1 MLMNKVKRYISTLL
15 MVVFVL
21 SMCFENVVHSL
32 NLGTESSLNDLLLYY
47 EFNETSATSVT
58 IINDSSGNGN
68 HGVLKGSGA
77 TIGDG
82 VLTLPGGK
90 ANSDSAYVE
99 MPKGLFDSKD
109 TLTISVWLKNETG
122 AGNYSAMFFG
132 TTESLPSQYWL
143 LNPSAPNGC
152 FKSVFTNSVNASQPW
167 STEKGISAGQKT
179 DNDWAL
185 FTTVITPKT
194 DSNNGELK
202 AYYNGKYIGGDV
214 LTKNVSDFGKDL
226 VAYIGKSSYSDIFYK
241 GKVKEVK
248 VYNKALSDEEI
259 KEDYFNAA
267 SEEAINNALLEDSN
281 ALNIENKNIIEDI
294 SLPQKGSI
302 NYSKI
307 TWISSNEE
315 YISSSGIINRPE
327 DSDKEVSLKA
337 TLTLGGKSI
346 DKTFNVIVLSSN
358 IQNDLNEVVRNFSL
372 NASYVDKDIILPNT
386 AGKDSKVNW
395 TSSNEAYIT
404 SEGKVTRPKVGEGN
418 KEITLKAEIELNG
431 AKATKEFLVTVIEEY
446 YGYLMS
452 YTKSDNGI
460 LDNSLH
466 LGYSINGSNFT
477 ALNSNSGILFA
488 KNTSSTKNDN
498 KNGLKSPFIF
508 RKNNGTYGM
517 IATNNDSYPYVYIY
531 ESQDLINF
539 YNETKITLNKSNTK
553 VLSPQCYYDN
563 STGDYIIN
571 WTDGNNK
578 YKNTTKDFINIS
590 QPIEEEYKFLGKSDN
605 VALPEKAINGSI
617 IQVTKDE
624 YFKVVNKLGVISNTG
639 IEEVNINISNKEELN
654 LPKVV
659 TGNYSDGS
667 TASLSVDWSQED
679 IGKINFSKPG
689 VYTVSGSV
697 SRKEYENPFI
707 EEKADPWITKGSDG
721 YYYFTASYPMYGSGD
736 KNGYSKVTLR
746 RSETIEGLMEAEEI
760 TIWDSKNSS
769 KIFRYIWAPEIHE
782 INGVWYVYFTGSTSS
797 GNVWG
802 IKPHVL
808 QCTGDNPMDPNSWIE
823 KGVFQT
829 TEDDSFSFKDFS
841 LDMTYF
847 ENNGEHYVIWA
858 QKGVASDLYMAT
870 INPDEPWKLTSKPM
884 LLTTPE
890 YAWERIYENVN
901 EGAAVIKRNG
911 KVFVY
916 YSASATGVEYCMG
929 VLSADENSDLMN
941 PESWNKNPYP
951 VLTSNDVPGEYGP
964 GHNSFTI
971 DENGN
976 DVFVY
981 HARSEEC
988 YEDECEYANE
998 SPLYD
1003 PCRHARVRNVHWAAD
1018 GTPILKMTSEQA
1030 VSLENRTIEATITV
1044 EGVSEESSNILHYDM
1059 TIENGSLIDKVGN
1072 KNGNIKNL
1080 KDEDIKDGSLVFNN
1094 DSEPLY
1100 VEIPEG
1106 TVNGLK
1112 DITISAIVNW
1122 KGGVNASWLY
1132 TLGSDS
1138 GKYLFVTPSNNSSKL
1153 QAGFAYGSNLDGWQ
1167 TEKAASNTTK
1177 LASNEWSM
1185 VTITFDSDNNTLSI
1199 YLNGKLVGENKN
1211 ISYELAD
1218 ILKSGSVN
1226 GYIGKSFYSADPYFS
1241 GELADFKIFSKALN
1255 SEEVM
1260 ELNNESD
1267 DLILNLSANSVEY
1280 ETILNGN
1287 KDKDN
1292 IISDLKLPNSIGA
1305 VSIEWESSD
1314 ESVISKDGKVS
1325 SSIEDREV
1333 VLKAKFKYANK
1344 SIEKTFNFKVLRE
1357 MTVLEKLNYDKDLL
1371 TINNIDDVRGNL
1383 TLLNK
1388 GYYGSNIIWSSSD
1401 EGIISSKDSGDIKA
1415 GVVTRQDNDVEVK
1428 LVATLTLDN
1437 EIVTKEFTA
1446 KVKAKVKKLDYKG
1459 YIFTY
1464 FIGENFA
1471 NGEQIY
1477 LGASKDGLNWQELN
1491 DNQPILTSDLGEKGV
1506 RDPFIIRSPEGDK
1519 FYLIATDL
1527 KIYNGN
1533 GWGAA
1538 QSSGSQS
1545 IMVWESTDLVNWS
1558 NQRMVEVAIDTA
1570 GCTWAP
1576 EAVYDKTTGEYVV
1589 FWASKD
1595 NDRADSNGNYH
1606 HRIYYTKTRDFYTFT
1621 EPELYYS
1628 IELDNNSATDIID
1641 TTIIEDNGIYYRFT
1655 KNEVTK
1661 KIFLEKSD
1669 AIFGTWTK
1677 VDSNV
1682 TSFNHV
1688 EGPTIFKFN
1697 DRDEWCLLLDE
1708 YSGIKYYPSVTD
1720 SLEGGQFVKLDTSE
1734 YSLPKGASP
1743 YGPRHGTV
1751 LSVTQEEYDNIMKA
1765 YGDGSYVAKYN
1776 LEVAVSEAKKINDED
1791 LENVIPSV
1799 VEEFRLEL
1807 EKAQS
1812 ILADE
1817 ASIQEQVDIATEN
1830 LKTIMIKLLS
1840 SIKGDKSD
1848 LIELADKVESLE
1860 EDKYFLEGWT
1870 KLQSELENAK
1880 IVINDDNALE
1890 EDVNK
1895 AYTALLEAYLN
1906 LKPRP
1911 DKEALNNLINSA
1923 KAIDSSKYTKES
1935 VEALKEVL
1943 VLAEE
1948 VLNNEEATEEE
1959 VHNAEEA
1966 LNEAISNL
1974 KEDNSNN
1981 SGDDDDNGNNG
1992 NGNSNGNNNNN
2003 NGNSNGSSGNNN
2015 NVNNGGNGNNGNNA
2029 GNNNNGNNNTTGNN
2043 NSNNNSNNG
2052 SNNNKN
2058 NKLPSTGGINSTLIG
2073 LLGILTCSIGIEF
2086 FRKRR

>member
-1 MLMNKVKRYISTLL
+1 MLMNKLKRCISTLL
-15 MVVFVL
+15 MIVFVL
-21 SMCFENVVHSL
+21 STCFENVVYSL
-32 NLGTESSLNDLLLYY
+32 NLESEVSLNDLLLYY
-47 EFNETSATSVT
+47 EFNETSATSGT
-58 IINDSSGNGN
+58 IIKDSSGNGN
-68 HGVLKGSGA
+68 DGVLNGSGA
-77 TIGDG
+77 EVSDG
-82 VLTLPGGK
+82 VLTLPGGN
-90 ANSDSAYVE
+90 ANSNAAYVE

-132 TTESLPSQYWL
+132 TMESLPTQYWL

-152 FKSVFTNSVNASQPW
+152 FKSVFTNSVNVSQPW
-167 STEKGISAGQKT
+167 STEKGISSGQKT
-179 DNDWAL
+179 DNSWAL

-214 LTKNVSDFGKDL
+214 LTRNVSDFGKNL
-226 VAYIGKSSYSDIFYK
+226 VAYIGRSSYSDIFYK

-248 VYNKALSDEEI
+248 VYNKELSDEEI
-259 KEDYFNAA
+259 KEDYFNLA

-281 ALNIENKNIIEDI
+281 ALNIENRNIIEDI

-307 TWISSNEE
+307 TWTSSNEE
-315 YISSSGIINRPE
+315 YISNSGVVNRPE

-337 TLTLGGKSI
+337 TLTLGVKNI
-346 DKTFNVIVLSSN
+346 DKTFNLTVLSSN
-358 IQNDLNEVVRNFSL
+358 IQNDLNEVVRNFNL
-372 NASYVDKDIILPNT
+372 NAGYVDKDFILPNT

-395 TSSNEAYIT
+395 TSSNEDYIT
-404 SEGKVTRPKVGEGN
+404 NEGKVTRPTVGEGN

-431 AKATKEFLVTVIEEY
+431 VKATKEFLVTVIEEY

-452 YTKSDNGI
+452 YTKSDNGV

-466 LGYSINGSNFT
+466 LGYSIDGSNFT

-488 KNTSSTKNDN
+488 KNTSTTKNDN

-508 RKNNGTYGM
+508 RKNNGTYGI
-517 IATNNDSYPYVYIY
+517 IATNNDSSPYVYIY
-531 ESQDLINF
+531 ESEDLINF
-539 YNETKITLNKSNTK
+539 YNETKITLNNSNIK

-571 WTDGNNK
+571 WADGNNK

-590 QPIEEEYKFLGKSDN
+590 QPIEEEYEVLGKNDSA
-605 VALPEKAINGSI
+605 VLPDKAINGNI

-639 IEEVNINISNKEELN
+639 IEEVNINISNNEELN
-654 LPKVV
+654 LPELV

-667 TASLSVDWSQED
+667 TASLSVEWSQED
-679 IGKINFSKPG
+679 IDKINFSKPG
-689 VYTVSGSV
+689 VYTVNGSV

-721 YYYFTASYPMYGSGD
+721 YYYFTASYPMYGSSD

-746 RSETIEGLMEAEEI
+746 RSETIEGLMESEEI

-797 GNVWG
+797 SNVWG

-808 QCTGDNPMDPNSWIE
+808 QCTGNNPMNPNSWVE

-829 TEDDSFSFKDFS
+829 TEGDSFSFKDFS

-847 ENNGEHYVIWA
+847 ESNGEHYVIWA

-870 INPDEPWKLTSKPM
+870 INPDEPWKLISKPM

-901 EGAAVIKRNG
+901 EGPAVIKRNG

-929 VLSADENSDLMN
+929 VLSADENSDLMKQ
-941 PESWNKNPYP
+941 ESWSKNPYP

-988 YEDECEYANE
+988 YEDKCDYASE

-1018 GTPILKMTSEQA
+1018 GTPILKMTSDQA
-1030 VSLENRTIEATITV
+1030 VSSENKNIEATITV
-1044 EGVSEESSNILHYDM
+1044 EGVVEESSNILHYDM
-1059 TIENGSLIDKVGN
+1059 TIENGTLVDKSGN
-1072 KNGNIKNL
+1072 KNGSIKNL
-1080 KDEDIKDGSLVFNN
+1080 KDEDVKDGRLVFNN
-1094 DSEPLY
+1094 DSDPLY
-1100 VEIPEG
+1100 VEIPDG

-1153 QAGFAYGSNLDGWQ
+1153 QSGFAYGSNLNGWQ
-1167 TEKAASNTTK
+1167 TEKAASHTTK
-1177 LASNEWSM
+1177 LTSNEWSM
-1185 VTITFDSDNNTLSI
+1185 VTITFDSDNNTLSL
-1199 YLNGKLVGENKN
+1199 YLNENLVGENKN
-1211 ISYELAD
+1211 ISYELED

-1241 GELADFKIFSKALN
+1241 GELADFKIFNKALN
-1255 SEEVM
+1255 SEEIM
-1260 ELNNESD
+1260 ELNDESD
-1267 DLILNLSANSVEY
+1267 DLILNLSVSSVEY

-1292 IISDLKLPNSIGA
+1292 IVSDLKLPTSIGA

-1314 ESVISKDGKVS
+1314 ESVISKEGKVIAS
-1325 SSIEDREV
+1325 TENKDV

-1344 SIEKTFNFKVLRE
+1344 SIEKTFNFTVLRE
-1357 MTVLEKLNYDKDLL
+1357 MTALEKLNYDKDLL
-1371 TINNIDDVRGNL
+1371 IINNIDDVRGNL
-1383 TLLNK
+1383 TLLTN
-1388 GYYGSNIIWSSSD
+1388 GYYGSNITWTSSD
-1401 EGIISSKDSGDIKA
+1401 ESIIASKDNGDIKA
-1415 GVVTRQDNDVEVK
+1415 GVVTRQDDDVEVK

-1446 KVKAKVKKLDYKG
+1446 KVKAKVKNLDYKG

-1477 LGASKDGLNWQELN
+1477 LGASKDGLNWEELN
-1491 DNQPILTSDLGEKGV
+1491 DNKPILTSDLGEKGV

-1595 NDRADSNGNYH
+1595 NDRPDSNGNYH
-1606 HRIYYTKTRDFYTFT
+1606 HRIYYAKTRDFYTFT

-1628 IELDNNSATDIID
+1628 IELDNNSATDVID
-1641 TTIIEDNGIYYRFT
+1641 TTIIEDNGTYYRFT

-1661 KIFLEKSD
+1661 KVFLEKSD

-1682 TSFNHV
+1682 TGFNGV

-1776 LEVAVSEAKKINDED
+1776 LEIEVSEARKITDED

-1799 VEEFRLEL
+1799 VREFREVLENA
-1807 EKAQS
+1807 ES
-1812 ILADE
+1812 ILVDE
-1817 ASIQEQVDIATEN
+1817 ASTQEQVDIATED
-1830 LKTIMIKLLS
+1830 LKTIMMKLLS
-1840 SIKGDKSD
+1840 SLKGDKSD
-1848 LIELADKVESLE
+1848 LIELANKVESLE
-1860 EDKYFLEGWT
+1860 EDKYFLEEWN
-1870 KLQSELENAK
+1870 KLQSKLENAK
-1880 IVINDDNALE
+1880 IVINDDNVLE

-1911 DKEALNNLINSA
+1911 NKEALINLINSA

-1935 VEALKEVL
+1935 FEVLKEALA
-1943 VLAEE
+1943 LAEE

-1959 VHNAEEA
+1959 VHNAEDI

-1974 KEDNSNN
+1974 KEDDSNN
-1981 SGDDDDNGNNG
+1981 PGNGDDDN
-1992 NGNSNGNNNNN
+1992 
-2003 NGNSNGSSGNNN
+2003 
-2015 NVNNGGNGNNGNNA
+2015 
-2029 GNNNNGNNNTTGNN
+2029 GNNNNGNNNGNNGNGNNNGNNSSNSNNDGNNN
-2043 NSNNNSNNG
+2043 NSNNV

-2058 NKLPSTGGINSTLIG
+2058 NNLPSTGGRNTSLIF
-2073 LLGILTCSIGIEF
+2073 LGAVLVIGVGVLFI
-2086 FRKRR
+2086 KREKVKREQDK

>member
-1 MLMNKVKRYISTLL
+1 MKGEIMLMNKGKRYISTLL
-15 MVVFVL
+15 MLVFVL
-21 SMCFENVVHSL
+21 SMCFENVVYSL
-32 NLGTESSLNDLLLYY
+32 NLAYEGSLNDLLLYY
-47 EFNETSATSVT
+47 EFNETSATSGT
-58 IINDSSGNGN
+58 IIKDSSGNEN
-68 HGVLKGSGA
+68 DGVLKGSGA
-77 TIGDG
+77 TISEG

-90 ANSDSAYVE
+90 ANSDAAYVE
-99 MPKGLFDSKD
+99 MPKGIFDSKD

-132 TTESLPSQYWL
+132 TRESLPTQYWL

-152 FKSVFTNSVNASQPW
+152 FKSVFTDSVNTSQPW

-179 DNDWAL
+179 DNSWAL

-214 LTKNVSDFGKDL
+214 LTRNVSDFGKDL

-248 VYNKALSDEEI
+248 VYNKELSDEEI
-259 KEDYFNAA
+259 KEDYFNLA
-267 SEEAINNALLEDSN
+267 SEEDINNALLEDSN

-294 SLPQKGSI
+294 SLQQRGSI

-307 TWISSNEE
+307 TWTSSNEE
-315 YISSSGIINRPE
+315 YISNNGVVNRPE
-327 DSDKEVSLKA
+327 DIDKEVSLKA

-346 DKTFNVIVLSSN
+346 DKTFNLIVLSSN
-358 IQNDLNEVVRNFSL
+358 IQNDLNEISRNFEL
-372 NASYVDKDIILPNT
+372 NARYVDEDFILPST
-386 AGKDSKVNW
+386 AGKDSKVKW
-395 TSSNEAYIT
+395 ISSDEAYIT

-431 AKATKEFLVTVIEEY
+431 AKVTKEFLVTVIEEY
-446 YGYLMS
+446 YGYLIS
-452 YTKSDNGI
+452 YIKSGNDV

-466 LGYSINGSNFT
+466 LSYSIDGSNFT

-498 KNGLKSPFIF
+498 KNGIKSPFIF
-508 RKNNGTYGM
+508 RKNDGTYGI

-531 ESQDLINF
+531 ESKDLINF
-539 YNETKITLNKSNTK
+539 YNETKITLNKTNTK
-553 VLSPQCYYDN
+553 VLAPQCYYDN

-590 QPIEEEYKFLGKSDN
+590 QPIEEEYEVLGKNDN
-605 VALPEKAINGSI
+605 VVLPDKAINGSVI
-617 IQVTKDE
+617 EVTKGE
-624 YFKVVNKLGVISNTG
+624 YLNVVNKLGVISNTG
-639 IEEVNINISNKEELN
+639 IEEVSISISNKEDLN

-679 IGKINFSKPG
+679 IDKINFSKPG
-689 VYTVSGSV
+689 VYKVSGAV

-721 YYYFTASYPMYGSGD
+721 YYYFTASYPMYGSSD

-746 RSETIEGLMEAEEI
+746 RSETIEGLREAEEI

-797 GNVWG
+797 NNVWG

-808 QCTGDNPMDPNSWIE
+808 QCTGDNPMDPSSWVE

-829 TEDDSFSFKDFS
+829 TEGDSFSFKDFS

-951 VLTSNDVPGEYGP
+951 VLTSDDVPGEYGP

-988 YEDECEYANE
+988 YEDKCDYASE

-1030 VSLENRTIEATITV
+1030 VSSENKNIEATITV
-1044 EGVSEESSNILHYDM
+1044 DGVVEESSNILHYDM
-1059 TIENGSLIDKVGN
+1059 TIENGTLVDKSGN
-1072 KNGNIKNL
+1072 KNGSIKNL
-1080 KDEDIKDGSLVFNN
+1080 KDEDIKDGRLVFNN
-1094 DSEPLY
+1094 DSDPLY

-1112 DITISAIVNW
+1112 DISISAIVNW

-1132 TLGSDS
+1132 TIGSDS

-1153 QAGFAYGSNLDGWQ
+1153 QSGFAYGSNLNGWQ
-1167 TEKAASNTTK
+1167 TEKAASHTTK

-1185 VTITFDSDNNTLSI
+1185 VTITFDSDNNTLSL

-1218 ILKSGSVN
+1218 ILKNGNVN

-1241 GELADFKIFSKALN
+1241 GELADFKIFNKALN

-1267 DLILNLSANSVEY
+1267 DLILNLSANSLEY

-1292 IISDLKLPNSIGA
+1292 IVSDLKLPNSIGA

-1314 ESVISKDGKVS
+1314 ESVISKLGKVT
-1325 SSIEDREV
+1325 SSIEDKEV

-1344 SIEKTFNFKVLRE
+1344 SIEKTFNFTVLRE

-1371 TINNIDDVRGNL
+1371 TINNIDDVKGNL
-1383 TLLNK
+1383 TLLNN
-1388 GYYGSNIIWSSSD
+1388 GYYGSNITWTSSD
-1401 EGIISSKDSGDIKA
+1401 EAIITSKDNGDIKA
-1415 GVVTRQDNDVEVK
+1415 GVVTRQDSDIEVK
-1428 LVATLTLDN
+1428 LVATLTLVN

-1446 KVKAKVKKLDYKG
+1446 RVKAKVKNLDYKG

-1477 LGASKDGLNWQELN
+1477 LGASKDGLNWEELN
-1491 DNQPILTSDLGEKGV
+1491 DSKPILTSDLGEKGV

-1595 NDRADSNGNYH
+1595 NDRPDSNGNYH

-1628 IELDNNSATDIID
+1628 IELDNNSATDVID
-1641 TTIIEDNGIYYRFT
+1641 TTIIEDNGTYYRFT

-1661 KIFLEKSD
+1661 KVFLEKSD

-1682 TSFNHV
+1682 TGFGGV

-1708 YSGIKYYPSVTD
+1708 YGGIKYYPSVTD
-1720 SLEGGQFVKLDTSE
+1720 NLEGGQFVKLDTSE

-1751 LSVTQEEYDNIMKA
+1751 ISVTQEEYDNIMKA

-1776 LEVAVSEAKKINDED
+1776 LEIAVSEARKITDED
-1791 LENVIPSV
+1791 LANIIPSV
-1799 VEEFRLEL
+1799 VEEFKLVLENA
-1807 EKAQS
+1807 EN
-1812 ILADE
+1812 ILVDE
-1817 ASIQEQVDIATEN
+1817 TSTQEQVDMATEN

-1840 SIKGDKSD
+1840 SIKGDKTD
-1848 LIELADKVESLE
+1848 LIELVNKVEVLE
-1860 EDKYFLEGWT
+1860 GDKYFLEGWS

-1880 IVINDDNALE
+1880 IIINDDNALE
-1890 EDVNK
+1890 DNVNK
-1895 AYTALLEAYLN
+1895 AYTSLLEAYLN

-1911 DKEALNNLINSA
+1911 NKEALINLINSA
-1923 KAIDSSKYTKES
+1923 KAIDYSKYTKES
-1935 VEALKEVL
+1935 FEVLKEALA
-1943 VLAEE
+1943 LAEE
-1948 VLNNEEATEEE
+1948 VLNNEDATEEE
-1959 VHNAEEA
+1959 VHNAEDT

-1981 SGDDDDNGNNG
+1981 SVDDDDNGNNNNG
-1992 NGNSNGNNNNN
+1992 NNNGNSNGNNNNN
-2003 NGNSNGSSGNNN
+2003 N
-2015 NVNNGGNGNNGNNA
+2015 VNNSGNGNNGNNV
-2029 GNNNNGNNNTTGNN
+2029 GNNNNTTENNNYN
-2043 NSNNNSNNG
+2043 NSSNNG

-2058 NKLPSTGGINSTLIG
+2058 NKLPRTGGINSTLIG

-2086 FRKRR
+2086 FRKRI

>member
-1 MLMNKVKRYISTLL
+1 MLMNKGKRYISTLL
-15 MVVFVL
+15 MLVFVL
-21 SMCFENVVHSL
+21 SMCFENVVYSL
-32 NLGTESSLNDLLLYY
+32 NLGYEVSLNDLLLYY
-47 EFNETSATSVT
+47 EFNETSATSGT
-58 IINDSSGNGN
+58 IIKDSSGNEN
-68 HGVLKGSGA
+68 DGVLKGSGA
-77 TIGDG
+77 TISEG

-90 ANSDSAYVE
+90 ASSDAAYVE
-99 MPKGLFDSKD
+99 MPKGIFDSKD

-132 TTESLPSQYWL
+132 TRESLPTQYWL

-152 FKSVFTNSVNASQPW
+152 FKSVFTDSVNTSQPW

-179 DNDWAL
+179 DNSWAL

-214 LTKNVSDFGKDL
+214 LTRNVSDFGKDL

-248 VYNKALSDEEI
+248 VYNKELSDEEI
-259 KEDYFNAA
+259 KEDYFNLA

-294 SLPQKGSI
+294 SLQQRGSI

-307 TWISSNEE
+307 TWTSSNEE
-315 YISSSGIINRPE
+315 YISNSGVVNRPE
-327 DSDKEVSLKA
+327 DIDKEVSLKA

-346 DKTFNVIVLSSN
+346 DKTFNLIVLSSN
-358 IQNDLNEVVRNFSL
+358 IQNDLNEISRNFEL
-372 NASYVDKDIILPNT
+372 NARYVDEDFILPST
-386 AGKDSKVNW
+386 AGKDSKVKW
-395 TSSNEAYIT
+395 ISSDETYIT

-431 AKATKEFLVTVIEEY
+431 AKVTKEFLVTVIEEY
-446 YGYLMS
+446 YGYLIS
-452 YTKSDNGI
+452 YIKSGNGV

-466 LGYSINGSNFT
+466 LAYSIDGSNFT

-498 KNGLKSPFIF
+498 KNGIKSPFIF
-508 RKNNGTYGM
+508 RKNDGTYGI

-531 ESQDLINF
+531 ESKDLINF
-539 YNETKITLNKSNTK
+539 YNETKITLNKTNTK
-553 VLSPQCYYDN
+553 VLDPQCYYDN

-571 WTDGNNK
+571 WTDGNKK
-578 YKNTTKDFINIS
+578 YKNTTKDFLDIS
-590 QPIEEEYKFLGKSDN
+590 LPVEDEYEVLGKNDSI
-605 VALPEKAINGSI
+605 ALPNKAINAKL
-617 IQVTKDE
+617 IQVTKGE
-624 YFKVVNKLGVISNTG
+624 YLNVVNKLGVISNTG
-639 IEEVNINISNKEELN
+639 IEEVNINISNKEDLN

-679 IGKINFSKPG
+679 IDKINFSKPG
-689 VYTVSGSV
+689 VYKVSGAV

-721 YYYFTASYPMYGSGD
+721 YYYFTASYPMYGSSD

-746 RSETIEGLMEAEEI
+746 RSETIEGLREAEEI

-808 QCTGDNPMDPNSWIE
+808 QCTGDNPMDPSSWVE

-829 TEDDSFSFKDFS
+829 TEGDSFSFKDFS

-941 PESWNKNPYP
+941 PESWSKNPYP
-951 VLTSNDVPGEYGP
+951 VLTSDDVPGEYGP

-988 YEDECEYANE
+988 YEDKCDYASE

-1030 VSLENRTIEATITV
+1030 VSSENKNIEATITV
-1044 EGVSEESSNILHYDM
+1044 DGVVEESSNILHYDM
-1059 TIENGSLIDKVGN
+1059 TIENGILVDKAGN
-1072 KNGNIKNL
+1072 KNGSIKNL
-1080 KDEDIKDGSLVFNN
+1080 KDEDIKDGRLVFNN
-1094 DSEPLY
+1094 DSDPLY

-1112 DITISAIVNW
+1112 DISISAIVNW

-1132 TLGSDS
+1132 TIGSDS

-1153 QAGFAYGSNLDGWQ
+1153 QSGFAYGSNLNGWQ
-1167 TEKAASNTTK
+1167 TEKAASHTTK

-1185 VTITFDSDNNTLSI
+1185 VTITFDSDNNTLSL

-1218 ILKSGSVN
+1218 ILKSGKVN

-1241 GELADFKIFSKALN
+1241 GELADFKIFNKALN

-1267 DLILNLSANSVEY
+1267 DLILNLSANSLEY

-1292 IISDLKLPNSIGA
+1292 IVSDLKLPNSIGA

-1314 ESVISKDGKVS
+1314 ESVISKLGKVT
-1325 SSIEDREV
+1325 SSIEDKEV

-1344 SIEKTFNFKVLRE
+1344 YIEKTFNFKVLRE

-1383 TLLNK
+1383 TLLNN
-1388 GYYGSNIIWSSSD
+1388 GYYGSNITWTSSN
-1401 EGIISSKDSGDIKA
+1401 EAIITSKDNGDIKA
-1415 GVVTRQDNDVEVK
+1415 GIVTRQDSDIEVK

-1446 KVKAKVKKLDYKG
+1446 RVKAKVKNLDYKG

-1477 LGASKDGLNWQELN
+1477 LGASKDGLNWEELN
-1491 DNQPILTSDLGEKGV
+1491 DNKPILTSDLGEKGV

-1595 NDRADSNGNYH
+1595 NDRPDSNGNYH
-1606 HRIYYTKTRDFYTFT
+1606 HRIYYAKTRDFYTFT

-1628 IELDNNSATDIID
+1628 IELDNNSATDVID
-1641 TTIIEDNGIYYRFT
+1641 TTIIEDNGTYYRFT

-1661 KIFLEKSD
+1661 KVFLEKSD

-1682 TSFNHV
+1682 TGFGGV

-1708 YSGIKYYPSVTD
+1708 YGGIKYYPSVTD
-1720 SLEGGQFVKLDTSE
+1720 NLEGGQFVKLDTSE

-1751 LSVTQEEYDNIMKA
+1751 ISVTQEEYDNIMKA

-1776 LEVAVSEAKKINDED
+1776 LEIAVSEARKITDED
-1791 LENVIPSV
+1791 LANVIPSV
-1799 VEEFRLEL
+1799 VEEFKLVLENA
-1807 EKAQS
+1807 EN
-1812 ILADE
+1812 ILVDE
-1817 ASIQEQVDIATEN
+1817 TSTQEQVDMVTEN

-1840 SIKGDKSD
+1840 SIKGDKTD
-1848 LIELADKVESLE
+1848 LIELVNKVEVLE
-1860 EDKYFLEGWT
+1860 GDKYFLEGWT
-1870 KLQSELENAK
+1870 KLESELENAK
-1880 IVINDDNALE
+1880 IIINDDNALE
-1890 EDVNK
+1890 DHVNK
-1895 AYTALLEAYLN
+1895 AYKSLLEAYLN

-1911 DKEALNNLINSA
+1911 NKEALINLINSA

-1935 VEALKEVL
+1935 FEVLIEALA
-1943 VLAEE
+1943 LAEE
-1948 VLNNEEATEEE
+1948 VLNNEDATEEE
-1959 VHNAEEA
+1959 VHNAEDT

-1974 KEDNSNN
+1974 KENNSNN
-1981 SGDDDDNGNNG
+1981 SGNGDDDNN
-1992 NGNSNGNNNNN
+1992 
-2003 NGNSNGSSGNNN
+2003 
-2015 NVNNGGNGNNGNNA
+2015 
-2029 GNNNNGNNNTTGNN
+2029 GNNNNGNNNGNNGNGNN
-2043 NSNNNSNNG
+2043 NGNNGNNSGGNNNGNNGNGNNNGNGGNGNKNNSNNG

-2058 NKLPSTGGINSTLIG
+2058 NKLPSTGGRNSSLIG
-2073 LLGILTCSIGIEF
+2073 LLGLLTCGIGIGILR
-2086 FRKRR
+2086 RKR